1 MTEQKKYCIRF
12 LASVQVLGMAEMQ
25 AETEDE
31 AKAKA
36 LLFLNDNLRFLEAT
50 LEIPKQVENE
60 NNIKITELDYGDN
73 VEKVEI
79 DAVAELE
86 KDGSMSDKNALK
98 FVTAD

>member
-1 MTEQKKYCIRF
+1 M
-12 LASVQVLGMAEMQ
+12 
-25 AETEDE
+25 
-31 AKAKA
+31 
-36 LLFLNDNLRFLEAT
+36 EAT

-98 FVTAD
+98 FVTADWLFVSEWYKNPLIDLN